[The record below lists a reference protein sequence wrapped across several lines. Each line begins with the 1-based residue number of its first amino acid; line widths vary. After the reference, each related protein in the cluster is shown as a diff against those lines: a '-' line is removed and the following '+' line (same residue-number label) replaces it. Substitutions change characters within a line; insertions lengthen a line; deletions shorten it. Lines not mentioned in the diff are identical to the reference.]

1 MTLEPSHLELLQ
13 EQQVVHQRECI
24 EDVELGLIGQD
35 DRVANEFR
43 QSTLQEPEFVR
54 VFYKGGVG
62 RVVIE
67 IGGLQE

>member
-54 VFYKGGVG
+54 VLYKGGVG

>member
-24 EDVELGLIGQD
+24 EDIELGLIGQD

-54 VFYKGGVG
+54 VFYKGCVG